1 MVLLGLN
8 LLNNNKFVIKRNK
21 VNNISTVFFNL
32 FSRKTIINEIF
43 QSCYFNNFKTLR
55 KIIFFPNII
64 FLKVYQFFYNLS
76 FLFFYYRFFIFRVFK
91 AHGINMRLLK
101 RGLNLYFLRAGYSHG
116 VFFLRSESFLIKVF
130 RKRYFIVY
138 GFDLRIFE
146 NFSYQLRFLR
156 RFFKYKLIG
165 IKSQRDNFRIKIG
178 KKKTF

>member
-1 MVLLGLN
+1 MVFLGFN
-8 LLNNNKFVIKRNK
+8 LFCNNKLYIKKNR
-21 VNNISTVFFNL
+21 VNNISSVFFNL
-32 FSRKTIINEIF
+32 FLRKTIIYEIF
-43 QSCYFNNFKTLR
+43 QYCYFDFRFFNKILFFSNVVFFK
-55 KIIFFPNII
+55 F
-64 FLKVYQFFYNLS
+64 YQFFFNLS

-101 RGLNLYFLRAGYSHG
+101 RGLHYFLRAGYSHG
-116 VFFLRSESFLIKVF
+116 VFFLRSNSFLIKIF

-165 IKSQRDNFRIKIG
+165 IKSQRDTFRIKIG